1 MTKIIK
7 YVCMA
12 FVALC
17 LISIVIDFFEDMKRE
32 KTRAEQ
38 SSNYDPS
45 NTIGGQMVRNVFDS
59 ASDVIEPGDNAE
71 PILGEAYTDADGE
84 EWIFSESPK
93 GGLRVSFN
101 KKGIRV
107 FDLEKIGTG
116 AYNTF
121 IPDKYVDAG
130 YIIRMIDEGRA
141 IEVQQGKGERK
152 VKAIFKT
159 ASSTLGD

>member
-1 MTKIIK
+1 MKKIIK
-7 YVCMA
+7 YVCMG
-12 FVALC
+12 FVALY
-17 LISIVIDFFEDMKRE
+17 LISAAVEYFEDQKRE
-32 KTRAEQ
+32 KARAEQ
-38 SSNYDPS
+38 RANFDPS
-45 NTIGGQMVRNVFDS
+45 KTIGGQMVRNVIDNVT
-59 ASDVIEPGDNAE
+59 DVIEPGEDAK

-84 EWIFSESPK
+84 EWIFTESPK

-101 KKGIRV
+101 KKGTHV

-116 AYNTF
+116 VYNTF
-121 IPDKYVDAG
+121 YRDKYASAG

-159 ASSTLGD
+159 SSSTLGD

>member
-1 MTKIIK
+1 MKKIIK

-17 LISIVIDFFEDMKRE
+17 LISIAVDFFEDLKRE

-38 SSNYDPS
+38 RANYDPS
-45 NTIGGQMVRNVFDS
+45 KTIGGQMVKNVIES
-59 ASDVIEPGDNAE
+59 VNDVIEPGDDAE

-84 EWIFSESPK
+84 EWIFSENLN

-101 KKGIRV
+101 KEGRHV
-107 FDLEKIGTG
+107 FDLETIGTG
-116 AYNTF
+116 AYNTYY
-121 IPDKYVDAG
+121 PDKYVSGG

-152 VKAIFKT
+152 VKTIFKT
-159 ASSTLGD
+159 ASSTL

>member
-1 MTKIIK
+1 M
-7 YVCMA
+7 
-12 FVALC
+12 
-17 LISIVIDFFEDMKRE
+17 
-32 KTRAEQ
+32 
-38 SSNYDPS
+38 
-45 NTIGGQMVRNVFDS
+45 
-59 ASDVIEPGDNAE
+59 
-71 PILGEAYTDADGE
+71 
-84 EWIFSESPK
+84 
-93 GGLRVSFN
+93 SFN